1 MKRHTRLRTEGFKIR
16 LLLVAAASLLLVGAA
31 CSSSTDDSDSSGQ
44 QSPSTRQ
51 DDTARQD
58 DDAPGTADADTND
71 TLTTDAYVREV
82 ATLLDDIAAAATLVA
97 DVMIRADIGDADW
110 RDEAADALGAFESLH
125 ERAQQ
130 LEANRD
136 AADVQD
142 RLLIATEAY
151 DSAAGLLRDALD
163 SLDPDTLDQA
173 NIALG
178 NAIFAV
184 AEVGV
189 LLKDLAGS

>member
-31 CSSSTDDSDSSGQ
+31 CSSSPDDSDSSGQ
-44 QSPSTRQ
+44 QSPPAPQ
-51 DDTARQD
+51 DNTARQD
-58 DDAPGTADADTND
+58 DSDDATDDASDTD
-71 TLTTDAYVREV
+71 TYVREV

-97 DVMIRADIGDADW
+97 DVMSRADVGDADW

-184 AEVGV
+184 AEVRV
-189 LLKDLAGS
+189 LLEDLGDS